1 MLGTPMPG
9 TPISAHLNIPV
20 LRIQAPGILAAPPAP
35 MFRRSD
41 IPTLRRFHAYRISD
55 SVVECHQSALA
66 ICQPA
71 VAGADFSQ
79 KNKFFPTNIG
89 GKSPYGKPYIFLPC
103 YRFRKAKGVTEIG
116 RQTIGRQTSD
126 SRNRT
131 TEITSAGR
139 FPPRGCTK
147 AYVSPCDI
155 AVRCMWFSAAAHGN
169 MYRFAVKLF
178 RPRGRL
184 LNSPSP
190 RPGKTGGQP
199 FFSVPGDLQAPDR
212 KQATPSRLPK
222 RP

>member
-1 MLGTPMPG
+1 MP
-9 TPISAHLNIPV
+9 PIRPCNLSTGSCRGGFFAKKQVFSDKYRGKIALREAVYFPSV
-20 LRIQAPGILAAPPAP
+20 LPLPESKGGDRNRTTIIRQQ
-35 MFRRSD
+35 
-41 IPTLRRFHAYRISD
+41 TSD
-55 SVVECHQSALA
+55 SRIRMA
-66 ICQPA
+66 
-71 VAGADFSQ
+71 
-79 KNKFFPTNIG
+79 N
-89 GKSPYGKPYIFLPC
+89 
-103 YRFRKAKGVTEIG
+103 IG

-155 AVRCMWFSAAAHGN
+155 AVRCMWFSAAAHGD

-178 RPRGRL
+178 RLRGRL
-184 LNSPSP
+184 LSSPSP

-199 FFSVPGDLQAPDR
+199 FLSVPGDLQAPDR